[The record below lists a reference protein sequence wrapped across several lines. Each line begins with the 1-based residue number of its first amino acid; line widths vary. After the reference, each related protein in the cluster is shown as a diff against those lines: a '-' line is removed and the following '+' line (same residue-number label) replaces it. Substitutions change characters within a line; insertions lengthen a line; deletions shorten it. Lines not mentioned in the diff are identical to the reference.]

1 MSCKEAQESLYDF
14 SNNGNETSYTYLTSH
29 INAMIGIVQLADDDF
44 SINELNND
52 LIICHTYLIEA
63 PEESKM
69 HIDLLNESLLLYL
82 NDANTEGAHIRLKAF
97 NNRVHQEL
105 NYALIKYLPA
115 ENKVASQTSRN
126 ATFLAYEFENL
137 SSKNLLRISVV
148 RYSSA
153 LCTFSC
159 VPIS

>member
-1 MSCKEAQESLYDF
+1 MRHKNIIIIFTVIIIALSTALSVVAGITINDNIQHKNSVLDAYTMSCKEAQESLYDF

-105 NYALIKYLPA
+105 N
-115 ENKVASQTSRN
+115 
-126 ATFLAYEFENL
+126 
-137 SSKNLLRISVV
+137 
-148 RYSSA
+148 
-153 LCTFSC
+153 
-159 VPIS
+159 